1 MRLSALL
8 TAVAGLV
15 VAGGSVYL
23 LYGNLPR
30 DLGGS
35 GMNTAG
41 VSTTA
46 RTMGVL
52 VASRDIEFGEP
63 LTAQMLTTIDW
74 PTEAVPEGVFHDPA
88 LLLPAEGQE
97 PRRARRIISQGD
109 PLRVTTI
116 SDFGEKVTI
125 VQTLSPNTRA
135 MAIKVKAET
144 SVGGFVTPGD
154 RVDVVMTQG
163 YKESLRAVTILQNIR
178 VIGVDQEAD
187 QRRETVSVAQ
197 TVTVEVTAEQGQR
210 LALAQEAGVL
220 SLSLRSLDDKEE
232 DTELKSTRLSDL
244 LNDYVTNEGD
254 STRTVV
260 RVRRGAADV
269 TESPVN

>member
-8 TAVAGLV
+8 TAVAGLA

-46 RTMGVL
+46 RTIGVL

>member
-8 TAVAGLV
+8 TALAGLA
-15 VAGGSVYL
+15 VAGGSVFLARDYL
-23 LYGNLPR
+23 AIRTESPETGPV
-30 DLGGS
+30 GS
-35 GMNTAG
+35 TVA
-41 VSTTA
+41 VI
-46 RTMGVL
+46 
-52 VASRDIEFGEP
+52 VASRDVDFGEP
-63 LTAQMLTTIDW
+63 ITAQMLTTIDW
-74 PTEAVPEGVFHDPA
+74 PRDAVPVGVFNDPTA
-88 LLLPAEGQE
+88 LLPADGQE
-97 PRRARRIISQGD
+97 PRRARRMISQGD
-109 PLRVTTI
+109 PLRMTTI

-144 SVGGFVTPGD
+144 SAGGFVTPGD

-163 YKESLRAVTILQNIR
+163 FKETLRAVTILQNIR
-178 VIGVDQEAD
+178 VIGVDQELD
-187 QRRETVSVAQ
+187 ERREAPGVAQ

-220 SLSLRSLDDKEE
+220 SLSLRSLDDKDE
-232 DTELKSTRLSDL
+232 DPELKSTRLSDL
-244 LNDYVTNEGD
+244 LNDYVSNEGE
-254 STRTVV
+254 STRSVI